1 MEVSLVSDLN
11 QILRICL
18 QYIVYRMVLVA
29 FTGVALIHVN
39 RLFNL
44 PLYSLLEYN
53 VMFTKS
59 FISILYRVLLC
70 SKNHFKILYSCRLYV
85 DQLGCLL

>member
-18 QYIVYRMVLVA
+18 QYIVYRMVLVS

-39 RLFNL
+39 RLFAIVFA
-44 PLYSLLEYN
+44 PG
-53 VMFTKS
+53 V
-59 FISILYRVLLC
+59 
-70 SKNHFKILYSCRLYV
+70 
-85 DQLGCLL
+85 